1 MCSIIDNYHVLQ
13 ELWDQ
18 AVEIVHDS
26 ETIARIRGVA
36 AQMQSFD
43 FFWGLVLGEC
53 LLRNTDNLSKTLQK
67 AFSASEGYLVAQK
80 TKQSIV
86 LMRNDESYDLFCKK
100 VLTLASAD
108 EINVDEPVLPRKK
121 RAPSRYEDGNA
132 PPEFHSSPRDM
143 YRQVYYEA
151 IDLLVQTIEDRFD
164 QQGYNVYC
172 CLEQL
177 LLKAIQKKD
186 YSDEFKVV
194 TDIYVDDLNAVNLK
208 MHLDIL
214 SNSIPAENQFSNIF
228 DIKQYI
234 QELSQTEKDLIR
246 EVILVMKL
254 ILVMPATNSSSERS
268 FSCMRRVK
276 TYLRSTMK
284 QERLNSLMV
293 LHVHK
298 DHTDNLPLLEIA
310 NDFTS
315 KSDRRKQLFGTFV

>member
-1 MCSIIDNYHVLQ
+1 MRYYPVLQ

-18 AVEIVHDS
+18 AAEIVHDS

-67 AFSASEGYLVAQK
+67 TFSASEGYLVAQQ
-80 TKQSIV
+80 TKQAIM

-108 EINVDEPVLPRKK
+108 EINVAEPVLPRKK
-121 RAPSRYEDGNA
+121 RVPSRYEDGNA
-132 PPEFHSSPRDM
+132 PPEFHSSLRDM

-186 YSDEFKVV
+186 YSKEF
-194 TDIYVDDLNAVNLK
+194 
-208 MHLDIL
+208 
-214 SNSIPAENQFSNIF
+214 
-228 DIKQYI
+228 
-234 QELSQTEKDLIR
+234 R
-246 EVILVMKL
+246 
-254 ILVMPATNSSSERS
+254 
-268 FSCMRRVK
+268 
-276 TYLRSTMK
+276 
-284 QERLNSLMV
+284 
-293 LHVHK
+293 
-298 DHTDNLPLLEIA
+298 
-310 NDFTS
+310 
-315 KSDRRKQLFGTFV
+315 